1 VGRRIFGDGLMVRRV
16 GRRKEILMIAKG
28 QMINKSKM
36 RRGQTMKMLMVNNNN
51 KKDHMMSWMTC
62 NCHRNNMTNKPN
74 KGSNKFKIAINK
86 KSRKEKAMWLATK
99 VQTNKINKEM
109 DNKMKIKTN
118 QMIKIRMIMMMRSN
132 KKAIPTKSLSLHKRI
147 TKSTNSSN
155 KLQLKEMFQ
164 LVNSLNKIHKRK
176 ESSISLND

>member
-1 VGRRIFGDGLMVRRV
+1 MVRRV
-16 GRRKEILMIAKG
+16 GRRKEILMTAKG

-36 RRGQTMKMLMVNNNN
+36 RRGQTMMMLMVNNNN
-51 KKDHMMSWMTC
+51 KKGHMMSWMMC

-74 KGSNKFKIAINK
+74 KGSNKFKIATNK
-86 KSRKEKAMWLATK
+86 KSKKEKGMWLATK
-99 VQTNKINKEM
+99 VQINKINKEM
-109 DNKMKIKTN
+109 ANKMKIKTN
-118 QMIKIRMIMMMRSN
+118 QMIKIRMTRKSN
-132 KKAIPTKSLSLHKRI
+132 KKAIPTKSLSSHKRI

-155 KLQLKEMFQ
+155 KLQLKEMFL